1 MLIARLFSKI
11 YKKGGIILI
20 DSHGQKFICGNPDF
34 GKPLTLKIL
43 NKKLNWKLLFNP
55 ELSFPEAYM
64 KGEIE
69 IENGSLLDFLN
80 LTFENLARGEINT
93 YGYIVKKLLH
103 IWRFFTNYNLPIKS
117 KRNAEHHYDLGE
129 DLYDL
134 FLDKEY
140 RQYSCAYW
148 KSPNETLEKAQQN
161 KINHIIK
168 KLNLKPGQ
176 KVLDIGCGWG
186 SMCFAIAKQ
195 SECEVT
201 GVTLSKNQY
210 EYCKIKAKELKIDNQ
225 CNFQLLDYRH
235 LKGKF
240 HRVVSVGMLEHV
252 GRKFYKTFFR
262 KINNLMTDDGLSLIH
277 TIGSTDPKGP
287 PQPWIQK
294 YIFPGGLVPSG
305 SDLLDAVEKTGLI
318 LSDME
323 SLIHH
328 YDKTLQAWLD
338 RFLQNREKAK
348 KMYSENFCRMW
359 EFYLSSCSA
368 AFHYRDLLVYQL
380 QIVKNYSAIPSNRRD
395 YIYN

>member
-20 DSHGQKFICGNPDF
+20 DSYGHKFICGNPDF
-34 GKPLTLKIL
+34 RKPLTLKLL

-117 KRNAEHHYDLGE
+117 KKNVEHHYDLGE

-134 FLDKEY
+134 FLDKEH

-210 EYCKIKAKELKIDNQ
+210 EYCKIKAKELKIGNQ

-368 AFHYRDLLVYQL
+368 TFHYRDLLVYQL

>member
-1 MLIARLFSKI
+1 MLVARLFSKI
-11 YKKGGIILI
+11 YKEGGIVLI
-20 DSHGQKFICGNPDF
+20 DSHGQKFICGNPDLK
-34 GKPLTLKIL
+34 KPLTLKIL
-43 NKKLNWKLLFNP
+43 NKKLNWKLLINP
-55 ELSFPEAYM
+55 DLSFPEAYVN
-64 KGEIE
+64 GEIK
-69 IENGSLLDFLN
+69 IENGSLLDFLD
-80 LTFENLARGEINT
+80 LTFKNLGRGEINT
-93 YGYIVKKLLH
+93 SGYFIKKILH
-103 IWRFFTNYNLPIKS
+103 LWRFLTNYNLPLKS
-117 KRNAEHHYDLGE
+117 KKNVERHYDLGE

-134 FLDKEY
+134 FLDKEH

-148 KSPNETLEKAQQN
+148 KSPDETLEQAQQN

-168 KLNLKPGQ
+168 KLNLRPGY

-186 SMCFAIAKQ
+186 SMCFSIAKQ

-210 EYCKIKAKELKIDNQ
+210 EYCKKRAKELGIDNQ
-225 CNFQLLDYRH
+225 CNFELLDYRQ

-262 KINNLMTDDGLSLIH
+262 KINDLMTDDGLSLIH
-277 TIGSTDPKGP
+277 TIGSTLPKGP

-305 SDLLDAVEKTGLI
+305 SDLIDAIEKTGLV
-318 LSDME
+318 LADME

-328 YDKTLQAWLD
+328 YDKTLKSWLD
-338 RFLQNREKAK
+338 RFLLNKGKAK
-348 KMYSENFCRMW
+348 RMYSEKFTRMW
-359 EFYLSSCSA
+359 EFYLASTSS
-368 AFHYRDLLVYQL
+368 AFRYRDLLVYQL
-380 QIVKNYSAIPSNRRD
+380 QIVKDFHAIPSNCRD